1 MKNILKRMAEIRNR
15 KVELRQTLEND
26 TNADLDAITEELR
39 NLDTEYA
46 DLEKR
51 KATIDG
57 INIGTVPT
65 NEIENPAAGERSA
78 KANNDAEYRSAW
90 LKQIR
95 RLELT
100 ETEQRTLTT
109 ATGSVGAVVPTATIN
124 KIVEKVSQYC
134 PMLDKIDLLKVPGGV
149 KIPAEGTTNDAKVHA
164 EGAAITADEDTINY
178 VALSAYE
185 ITKLVTISKSV
196 EKMSIDAF
204 ENWLTTKIARK
215 IADKINAL
223 IFSGSGSNEA
233 EGINAITWNGTNSVT
248 VEKTAN
254 LTAANVQKLV
264 SLLNGGYDDGA
275 EWYMSKTTFFS
286 DFHPLMNNSKDNI
299 VTEENGKYRV
309 MGYPVCLDDR
319 ITLHEAILGNVYRG
333 YAGNMPEEITIT
345 SQFVTR
351 ENAYDFLGCAMFDG
365 KVQAKEAFVKLVKAT
380 A

>member
-1 MKNILKRMAEIRNR
+1 MKNILKRMAEIRSR
-15 KVELRQTLEND
+15 KEELRQTLEND
-26 TNADLDAITEELR
+26 TNANLDEITEELR
-39 NLDTEYA
+39 NLDTEYK

-57 INIGTVPT
+57 INIGTIPT
-65 NEIENPAAGERSA
+65 NEIDNPAAGERSA
-78 KANNDAEYRSAW
+78 ETNNDAEYRSAW

-100 ETEQRTLTT
+100 ETEQRALTT
-109 ATGSVGAVVPTATIN
+109 ATGSVGAVVPTATMN
-124 KIVEKVSQYC
+124 KIIDKVNQYC

-149 KIPAEGTTNDAKVHA
+149 KIPAEGTTNDAKVHT

-196 EKMSIDAF
+196 EKMSINAF

-233 EGINAITWNGTNSVT
+233 EGIDAITWNAENSIT
-248 VEKTAN
+248 VAKTAN
-254 LTAANVQKLV
+254 LTAANVQKVV

-333 YAGNMPEEITIT
+333 YVGNMPEEITIT